1 MERSE
6 AYNVYGKIGY
16 GYLIRNYSS
25 SFVNRCK
32 DKIKVVYVSPDLN
45 EGKISI
51 WCKATGNEFQ
61 LQVNLPKRTII
72 HKGCYSK
79 NKGYDSKLLIE
90 YNLIE
95 KYDNGKNS

>member
-1 MERSE
+1 MERNE
-6 AYNVYGKIGY
+6 AYNLYSKIGY

-32 DKIKVVYVSPDLN
+32 DKIKVIYVSPDLN

-51 WCKATGNEFQ
+51 CCKATGNEFQ
-61 LQVNLPKRTII
+61 IQVNIFKKTII

-79 NKGYDSKLLIE
+79 NKGCDSKLIIDN
-90 YNLIE
+90 NLTD
-95 KYDNGKNS
+95 KYAKSRK